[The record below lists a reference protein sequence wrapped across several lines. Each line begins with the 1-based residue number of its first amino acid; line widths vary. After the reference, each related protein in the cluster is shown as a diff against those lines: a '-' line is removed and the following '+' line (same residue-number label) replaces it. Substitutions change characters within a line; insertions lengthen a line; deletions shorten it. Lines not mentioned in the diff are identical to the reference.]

1 MLELAGYRSAR
12 ESTRPPVIKEHRGG
26 RAARLARVIDLKAA
40 RQDPDAVRA
49 ALARRGAADDF
60 DAVLAADTRGRSL
73 AERAEALRAAQKS
86 SSKGKPTPE
95 QIVQLRQL
103 RDELDQAQEELTAA
117 AQQRDELL
125 ARIPNLPDP
134 TAADGMDE
142 EDAQLVRQWGEQ
154 PKFDFEPRDST
165 ELSSSRG
172 WIDMARGARLSGSR
186 FAYRIGDV
194 ALTEMAL
201 YRYVI
206 DKLTSRG
213 FLLVLPPIM
222 VGERA
227 MYGTGFL
234 PTEESN
240 LYHLEKDDLYLTG
253 TSEVAL
259 AGIHAEERLEQ
270 DELPARYAAFT
281 TNFRREAGAAG
292 KDTKGMFR
300 VHQFDKVEMFVYCL
314 PEESAEFHERLL
326 SYEEEIVQ
334 ALGVPYRV
342 MNISVGDLGAPAAKK
357 YDIEA
362 WFPVQQ
368 RYREI
373 TSCSNTTDYQ
383 ARRLNIRFR
392 RDGKLEHVHTL
403 NGTGATARAL
413 LSIMEN
419 FQDEHGTVAIPDV
432 LTRFGAPATI
442 GTPPQP

>member
-1 MLELAGYRSAR
+1 MRRRRRRAIIRAR
-12 ESTRPPVIKEHRGG
+12 GQEHP
-26 RAARLARVIDLKAA
+26 ARLAQVIDLKAA
-40 RQDPDAVRA
+40 RQDPDTYRA
-49 ALARRGAADDF
+49 ALARRGAAADF
-60 DAVLAADTRGRSL
+60 DALLAADATWRSL
-73 AERAEALRAAQKS
+73 TERSEALRAAQKS

-95 QIVQLRQL
+95 QIDQLRQL
-103 RDELDQAQEELTAA
+103 RDELDQAQAELAA
-117 AQQRDELL
+117 AAGQRDQLL

-142 EDAQLVRQWGEQ
+142 EDAQLVKTWGVK
-154 PKFDFEPRDST
+154 PKFDFEPRDSA
-165 ELSSSRG
+165 ELASPRG
-172 WIDMARGARLSGSR
+172 WIDMTRGARLSGSR

-194 ALTEMAL
+194 ALAEMAL

-206 DKLTSRG
+206 DKLTARG
-213 FLLVLPPIM
+213 FLLVLPP
-222 VGERA
+222 VLVNEQA

-240 LYHLEKDDLYLTG
+240 LYHLEHDDLYLTG

-259 AGIHAEERLEQ
+259 AGIHADERLEEA
-270 DELPARYAAFT
+270 ELPARYTAFT

-292 KDTKGMFR
+292 KDTRGMFR
-300 VHQFDKVEMFVYCL
+300 VHQFDKVEMYVYCV
-314 PEESAEFHERLL
+314 PEESRQIHDLLL
-326 SYEEEIVQ
+326 SYEEEIAQ
-334 ALGVPYRV
+334 ELGLPYRV

-362 WFPVQQ
+362 WFPVQE

-392 RDGKLEHVHTL
+392 RDGKWEFVHTL

-419 FQDEHGTVAIPDV
+419 FQDVGGTVAVPEV
-432 LTRFGAPATI
+432 LHRFGAPATI
-442 GTPPQP
+442 GTPPAG

>member
-1 MLELAGYRSAR
+1 
-12 ESTRPPVIKEHRGG
+12 
-26 RAARLARVIDLKAA
+26 VIDLKAA
-40 RQDPDAVRA
+40 RQDPDMYRA
-49 ALARRGAADDF
+49 ALARRGAAEDF
-60 DAVLAADTRGRSL
+60 DALLAADASWRSL
-73 AERAEALRAAQKS
+73 TERAEALRAAQKS

-95 QIVQLRQL
+95 QIEQLRQL
-103 RDELDQAQEELTAA
+103 KDELDQAQAELATAA
-117 AQQRDELL
+117 RQRDDLL
-125 ARIPNLPDP
+125 ASIPNLPDP
-134 TAADGMDE
+134 SAADGMDE
-142 EDAQLVRQWGEQ
+142 EDAQLVRTWGER
-154 PKFDFEPRDST
+154 PKFEFEPRDST
-165 ELSSSRG
+165 ELGSARG

-194 ALTEMAL
+194 AMAEMAL
-201 YRYVI
+201 YRFVI

-240 LYHLEKDDLYLTG
+240 LYHLERDDLYLTG

-259 AGIHAEERLEQ
+259 AGIHADERLEE
-270 DELPARYAAFT
+270 DELPARFTAFT

-292 KDTKGMFR
+292 KDTRGMFR
-300 VHQFDKVEMFVYCL
+300 VHQFDKVEMFVYCV
-314 PEESAEFHERLL
+314 PEQSVQIHEQLL
-326 SYEEEIVQ
+326 AYEEEIAQ
-334 ALGVPYRV
+334 ELGLPYQV
-342 MNISVGDLGAPAAKK
+342 MNIAVGDLGAPAAKK

-392 RDGKLEHVHTL
+392 RDGRLEYVHTL

-419 FQDEHGTVAIPDV
+419 FQDHAGTVAVPEV
-432 LTRFGAPATI
+432 LQRFGAPATL
-442 GTPPQP
+442 GAPPS

>member
-1 MLELAGYRSAR
+1 M
-12 ESTRPPVIKEHRGG
+12 
-26 RAARLARVIDLKAA
+26 IDLKVA
-40 RQDPDAVRA
+40 RQDPDIVRA
-49 ALARRGAADDF
+49 ALARRGAAEDF
-60 DAVLAADTRGRSL
+60 DALLAADARWRSL
-73 AERAEALRAAQKS
+73 TERTEALRAAQRS
-86 SSKGKPTPE
+86 SSRGKPTPE
-95 QIVQLRQL
+95 QIEQLRQL
-103 RDELDQAQEELTAA
+103 KDELDQAQEELASAA
-117 AQQRDELL
+117 RQRDDLL

-134 TAADGMDE
+134 GSPDGMDE
-142 EDAQLVRQWGEQ
+142 EDAQLVRTWGER
-154 PKFDFEPRDST
+154 PTFAFEPKDST
-165 ELSSSRG
+165 ELSSGRG

-186 FAYRIGDV
+186 FAYRVGDV
-194 ALTEMAL
+194 ALAEMAL
-201 YRYVI
+201 YRFVI

-240 LYHLEKDDLYLTG
+240 LYHLERDDLYLTG

-259 AGIHAEERLEQ
+259 AGLHTDERLEE
-270 DELPARYAAFT
+270 DDLPAKYTAFT

-292 KDTKGMFR
+292 KDTRGMFR
-300 VHQFDKVEMFVYCL
+300 VHQFDKVEMFVYCV
-314 PEESAEFHERLL
+314 PEQSAQLHEQLL
-326 SYEEEIVQ
+326 AYEEEIAQ
-334 ALGVPYRV
+334 ELRLPYRV
-342 MNISVGDLGAPAAKK
+342 MNIAVGDLGAPAAKK

-392 RDGKLEHVHTL
+392 RDGRLDYVHTL

-419 FQDEHGTVAIPDV
+419 FQDHAGTVAVPDV
-432 LTRFGAPATI
+432 LQRFGAPATL
-442 GTPPQP
+442 GSPPAG

>member
-1 MLELAGYRSAR
+1 
-12 ESTRPPVIKEHRGG
+12 
-26 RAARLARVIDLKAA
+26 VIDLKAA
-40 RQDPDAVRA
+40 RQDPDTFRA
-49 ALARRGAADDF
+49 ALARRGAAEDF
-60 DAVLAADTRGRSL
+60 DALLAADASWRSL
-73 AERAEALRAAQKS
+73 TERAEALRAAQKS

-95 QIVQLRQL
+95 QIEQLRKL
-103 RDELDQAQEELTAA
+103 RDELDQAQDELAKAA
-117 AQQRDELL
+117 EVRDDLL

-142 EDAQLVRQWGEQ
+142 EDAQLVRTWGEQ
-154 PKFDFEPRDST
+154 PKFGFTPRDAA
-165 ELSSSRG
+165 ELGSPRG
-172 WIDMARGARLSGSR
+172 WIDMARGARLSGAR

-194 ALTEMAL
+194 ALAEMAL

-206 DKLTSRG
+206 DKLTTRG

-222 VGERA
+222 VKEQA

-259 AGIHAEERLEQ
+259 AGIHADERLEEA
-270 DELPARYAAFT
+270 DLPARYTAFT

-314 PEESAEFHERLL
+314 PEHSRELHELLL
-326 SYEEEIVQ
+326 SYEEEIAQ
-334 ALGVPYRV
+334 ELGLPYRV
-342 MNISVGDLGAPAAKK
+342 MNIPVGDLGAPAAKK

-392 RDGKLEHVHTL
+392 REGKLEPVHTL

-419 FQDEHGTVAIPDV
+419 FQDEAGTVAVPEV
-432 LTRFGAPATI
+432 LQRFGAPATI
-442 GTPPQP
+442 GTPPAGG

>member
-1 MLELAGYRSAR
+1 M
-12 ESTRPPVIKEHRGG
+12 
-26 RAARLARVIDLKAA
+26 IDLKAA
-40 RQDPDAVRA
+40 RQDPDGYRA
-49 ALARRGAADDF
+49 ALARRGAAADF
-60 DAVLAADTRGRSL
+60 DALLAADAAWRSL
-73 AERAEALRAAQKS
+73 TERTEALRAVQKS
-86 SSKGKPTPE
+86 ASRGKPTPE
-95 QIVQLRQL
+95 QLEELRRV
-103 RDELDQAQEELTAA
+103 RDELDQAQDELAA
-117 AQQRDELL
+117 ATRQRDELL
-125 ARIPNLPDP
+125 ARIPNLPDA

-142 EDAQLVRQWGEQ
+142 DDAQLIRTWGEK
-154 PKFDFEPRDST
+154 PKFGFELRDTT
-165 ELSSSRG
+165 EIASPRG

-206 DKLTSRG
+206 DKLTGRG
-213 FLLVLPPIM
+213 FLLVLPPIL

-234 PTEESN
+234 PTEASN
-240 LYHLEKDDLYLTG
+240 LYHLEHDDLYLTG

-259 AGIHAEERLEQ
+259 AGIHADERL
-270 DELPARYAAFT
+270 DEADLPALYAGYT

-300 VHQFDKVEMFVYCL
+300 VHQFDKVEMYVYCL
-314 PEESAEFHERLL
+314 PGQSAEFHERLL
-326 SYEEEIVQ
+326 GYEEEIVQ
-334 ALGVPYRV
+334 ALGLPYRV
-342 MNISVGDLGAPAAKK
+342 MNIAVGDLGAPAAKK

-392 RDGKLEHVHTL
+392 REGGLEFVHTL

-419 FQDEHGTVAIPDV
+419 FQDEGGTVAVPGV
-432 LTRFGAPATI
+432 LRPFGAPATI
-442 GTPPQP
+442 GGGAE

>member
-1 MLELAGYRSAR
+1 
-12 ESTRPPVIKEHRGG
+12 
-26 RAARLARVIDLKAA
+26 VIDLKAA
-40 RQDPDAVRA
+40 RQDPARFRA
-49 ALARRGAADDF
+49 ALARRGCGEDF
-60 DAVLAADTRGRSL
+60 DALLAADSSWRAHT
-73 AERAEALRAAQKS
+73 ERAEALRAAQRRS
-86 SSKGKPTPE
+86 SRGRPPSRAE
-95 QIVQLRQL
+95 IEELRQL
-103 RDELDQAQEELTAA
+103 KEELAAAEAEQNRAAQE
-117 AQQRDELL
+117 RDELL

-142 EDAQLVRQWGEQ
+142 EDAQLVSSWGE
-154 PKFDFEPRDST
+154 PPRFTFEPRDALDLGSP
-165 ELSSSRG
+165 RG

-194 ALTEMAL
+194 ALAELAL
-201 YRYVI
+201 YRFVI
-206 DKLTSRG
+206 DKLVGKG
-213 FLLVLPPIM
+213 FLLVLPPVL
-222 VGERA
+222 VGEKA

-240 LYHLEKDDLYLTG
+240 LYHLERDDLYLTG

-259 AGIHAEERLEQ
+259 AGIHADERLEEDQ
-270 DELPARYAAFT
+270 LPARYTAYT

-292 KDTKGMFR
+292 KDTRGMFR
-300 VHQFDKVEMFVYCL
+300 VHQFDKVEMYVYCV
-314 PEESAEFHERLL
+314 PEQSADFHEQLL
-326 SYEEEIVQ
+326 GHEEEIAR

-342 MNISVGDLGAPAAKK
+342 MNIAVGDLGAPAAKK

-362 WFPVQQ
+362 WFPTQR

-392 RDGKLEHVHTL
+392 REGRLEFAHTL

-419 FQDEHGTVAIPDV
+419 FQDEGGTVAVPEA
-432 LTRFGAPATI
+432 LQRFGAPATL
-442 GTPPQP
+442 GRSG